1 MNTNGDDLK
10 EKATRKD
17 MRTKKFMFDMHS
29 FDEPEED
36 EEEDLEP
43 PPPTFSEEELAQAR
57 QQGYDEGFKKASEE
71 SAASREQYIAEQ
83 LKIVAASYNEI
94 YRAEADR
101 IDKFEREVLRLS
113 LSIFQKSFPVFLE
126 HYGAEEIENIIRKA
140 FELHEGVN
148 EIVVAVRSEDKDDI
162 EARMALMT
170 PRPEHLI
177 CEADD
182 SLSAGAVKMRW
193 KDGGAILDPAAMGE
207 KIADILIKTLASAEE
222 NTQNQED
229 INEGIVDGGDEHE

>member
-113 LSIFQKSFPVFLE
+113 LSIFQMLLQVS
-126 HYGAEEIENIIRKA
+126 
-140 FELHEGVN
+140 
-148 EIVVAVRSEDKDDI
+148 
-162 EARMALMT
+162 
-170 PRPEHLI
+170 HL
-177 CEADD
+177 
-182 SLSAGAVKMRW
+182 
-193 KDGGAILDPAAMGE
+193 
-207 KIADILIKTLASAEE
+207 
-222 NTQNQED
+222 
-229 INEGIVDGGDEHE
+229 